1 MALLYRRHM
10 AYTAWVP
17 NEGDPHAVV
26 FESEMDTSRDDALKA
41 DAEQGRPS
49 ESPLSHPG
57 GTYTPDELDLLAIYF
72 TIVKVTYRGGALVT
86 SARIVKVVEGARRAR
101 HLHLTSIRNEHA
113 YYCCV
118 AQLLAAPPSIP
129 SLAGED
135 AAEGKPIVVCGDS
148 HTLSPAWRHIL
159 VQGQVR
165 RMIPFL
171 VTGLKAWHLRP
182 QSTFYPK
189 VNFEA
194 VVSRIPRGSDA
205 IFIFCEIDCREGLL
219 LAVEKDRYPNLKAGV
234 RHVVGIYVRRLL
246 DLSRD
251 RSIRILVHPVAPVLN
266 ETRRVVVLFNTI
278 LKEEVEASAGNLFWL
293 DFFDSLLEDNG
304 NSFRKAFALDGT
316 HMGPGY
322 ITCLGEAFESAVKNN
337 EN

>member
-1 MALLYRRHM
+1 MRR
-10 AYTAWVP
+10 
-17 NEGDPHAVV
+17 
-26 FESEMDTSRDDALKA
+26 
-41 DAEQGRPS
+41 
-49 ESPLSHPG
+49 
-57 GTYTPDELDLLAIYF
+57 
-72 TIVKVTYRGGALVT
+72 
-86 SARIVKVVEGARRAR
+86 
-101 HLHLTSIRNEHA
+101 
-113 YYCCV
+113 
-118 AQLLAAPPSIP
+118 
-129 SLAGED
+129 
-135 AAEGKPIVVCGDS
+135 GKPIVVCGDS
-148 HTLSPAWRHIL
+148 HTLSPAWAYSRARPGTSHDT
-159 VQGQVR
+159 
-165 RMIPFL
+165 FL

-219 LAVEKDRYPNLKAGV
+219 LAVEKDRYQIWLECGTSLEYTSADCWISPAIGAYEYLA
-234 RHVVGIYVRRLL
+234 
-246 DLSRD
+246 SRT
-251 RSIRILVHPVAPVLN
+251 PVLN
-266 ETRRVVVLFNTI
+266 ETRRVVVLFNKI